1 MFFLG
6 YFTLFSYTTPSKTP
20 VLLRF
25 LSIQIANDSNLTA
38 KSLKCSAFTAEHFFV
53 FIAFQAVLHESA
65 EQTTTRYAGAHQ
77 MLYKKFSNLG
87 TIRVFRPYCRR
98 KENFYGES
106 I

>member
-1 MFFLG
+1 M
-6 YFTLFSYTTPSKTP
+6 
-20 VLLRF
+20 
-25 LSIQIANDSNLTA
+25 
-38 KSLKCSAFTAEHFFV
+38 SLKKLVRSVRISVRQRDHKKQKHICVSAFC

-77 MLYKKFSNLG
+77 MLYKKFPNLG